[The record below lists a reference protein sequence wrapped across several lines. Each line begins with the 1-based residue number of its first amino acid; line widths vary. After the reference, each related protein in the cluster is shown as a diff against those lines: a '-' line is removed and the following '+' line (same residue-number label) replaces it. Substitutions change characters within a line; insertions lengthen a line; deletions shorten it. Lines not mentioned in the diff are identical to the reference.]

1 MALKYW
7 KENTKRTISSF
18 FERFKDVNK
27 VRLIVRYGVLTLFG
41 TLKMGDSVLN
51 LKKVNLG

>member
-1 MALKYW
+1 MELKYW